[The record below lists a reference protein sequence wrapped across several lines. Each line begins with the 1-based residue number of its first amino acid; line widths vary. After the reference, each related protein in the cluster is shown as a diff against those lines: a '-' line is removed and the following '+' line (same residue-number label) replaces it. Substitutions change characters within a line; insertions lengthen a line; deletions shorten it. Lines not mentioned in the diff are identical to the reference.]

1 MLLSQPMDEIG
12 CLFARHAFSPF
23 GISAQ
28 GQVEPALR
36 RVATEIEHC
45 ENIDNHRAQSL
56 LSLARTCELPDNPR
70 YHLDR
75 KTAGSGKSV
84 AVRVDLV
91 GRRIL
96 KNNRNNK
103 RILRP

>member
-56 LSLARTCELPDNPR
+56 LSLDRTYELPDNPR
-70 YHLDR
+70 YHL
-75 KTAGSGKSV
+75 V
-84 AVRVDLV
+84 LV
-91 GRRIL
+91 FVEIGRAHVCTPL
-96 KNNRNNK
+96 TNAHHVCC
-103 RILRP
+103 LLP

>member
-36 RVATEIEHC
+36 RVATELAHC

-56 LSLARTCELPDNPR
+56 LSLDRTCALPANPP
-70 YHLDR
+70 YPLVLVF
-75 KTAGSGKSV
+75 AV
-84 AVRVDLV
+84 ASITLTNQIGTLACREQWCQYV
-91 GRRIL
+91 
-96 KNNRNNK
+96 
-103 RILRP
+103 